1 MGEALGEFVE
11 LLTGGIGGM
20 ATGIG
25 SGANQF
31 VTDLFFKVNES
42 GVVEGLSHFG
52 GAVAV
57 FGGVGLAVGLT
68 SLIFRWCRSIG
79 N

>member
-1 MGEALGEFVE
+1 MGDALTEFVE
-11 LLTGGIGGM
+11 TLVGGIGGM

-25 SGANQF
+25 TGANQF

-52 GAVAV
+52 GACAL
-57 FGGVGLAVGLT
+57 FGGVSLAVGLT